1 MKSWHFSTQ
10 KSTSHERPYVWQEAM
25 DAVCLPMSPTAI
37 DDSFEGDVVGLVSP
51 TGIEFSRVRATPLT
65 ISGCYRNQQ
74 AALWLALLL
83 DGQSVFQGAGTRVEV
98 SRGDML
104 YGPSGRDSTLELPAD
119 FRLLYVRVP
128 LTLLHPGL
136 VDPQMLDCGL
146 LPAKA
151 GLTRVLSGML
161 RAVGDD
167 LEDFD
172 ASDIHPVEVALS
184 EFLVASL
191 SNAHATRRFG
201 DRTRAAHF
209 LRICQSIDQQLG
221 DAELSLTRVTEQ
233 QRVSSRYLQKLFE
246 DAGLS
251 FTTYLRDRRLERCR
265 QDLMS
270 PAHRSLSVSEI
281 CFRWGFNDA
290 AHFSRSFRAKY
301 DMTARECRAM
311 TGVIARVE
319 SAHELSA

>member
-10 KSTSHERPYVWQEAM
+10 TRERHERPVVWQEAM
-25 DAVCLPMSPTAI
+25 DAVCLPVSTTSI
-37 DDSFEGDVVGLVSP
+37 DDSFEGDVVGIVSP

-65 ISGCYRNQQ
+65 ISGCYRNQD

-83 DGQSVFQGAGTRVEV
+83 DGKSVFLESGVRVEV
-98 SRGDML
+98 ARGDML
-104 YGPSGRDSTLELPAD
+104 YGPSGRDSTLELRAD

-136 VDPQMLDCGL
+136 VDPDMLDCGI
-146 LPAKA
+146 LPGKT
-151 GLTRVLSGML
+151 GLTRVLSSML

-167 LEDFD
+167 IEDFD
-172 ASDIHPVEVALS
+172 ASDLHPVEVALS

-191 SNAHATRRFG
+191 AGTHAARRFG

-209 LRICQSIDQQLG
+209 SRICQSIDQQLG
-221 DAELSLTRVTEQ
+221 DSELSLARVTDQ
-233 QRVSSRYLQKLFE
+233 QRVSVRYLQKLFE

-265 QDLMS
+265 QELMS
-270 PAHRSLSVSEI
+270 QAHRGLSVSEI

-290 AHFSRSFRAKY
+290 AHFSRIFRARFGI
-301 DMTARECRAM
+301 TPRECRTTLGQCAP
-311 TGVIARVE
+311 VQIR
-319 SAHELSA
+319 